1 MSRAAKD
8 TPEGLAPDLSGL
20 FGPLEGL
27 DPALFSAVVRQTA
40 RVVPQHFVDKNAAL
54 LERRMAAPVLDG
66 LWRSGVR
73 RVALAGPGPALDELL
88 RSGILER
95 FSLAGIYSAAGGE
108 EIFAGAFGHQRARS
122 LASLGRGEPARQADA
137 LLLTDGLNL
146 SCLDQIPV
154 GLRVAALPGLAQDR
168 ALRLFLPQ
176 TRREHAEHFALLE
189 EQAARVLDEAFE
201 PENTVLFAGVYAY
214 FNFNRMSRALRARGL
229 RTAFL
234 CLNPSNTPF
243 RDGAFDAVAHAGSD
257 MELFYRLLCRHRYRV
272 VHFQAWL
279 GLHCFA
285 AAACRLCPSPM
296 AVEFNDIPQFVL
308 AREDFDRA
316 FGPGQFDREEAGVQ
330 TVLDHA
336 GALIL
341 NAREEA
347 AAELLNMAGS
357 NRRAGIFSFH
367 SYPDPAHFG
376 PAHFGPEK
384 APAQP
389 KGGPVRIGFAGSL
402 NPSSHP
408 DEVFGDVKLLGLI
421 TELTGQGLEFQ
432 LFFNPFQRPE
442 PQGAF
447 WDYFHLAERQPLFKL
462 RHGVSPA
469 ALSGELA
476 GLHYG
481 SMLYRIPP
489 GFRIRAEHFR
499 HMMPTKL
506 FSYLEAGLPVLVSE
520 ELLGVARLVRERGL
534 GLVLAAKDLPRLAE
548 ILAGTDHAA
557 LRENVLAY
565 RQEQSMPSMVGR
577 LQDIYEHARA
587 ATSGAPSDRSPE

>member
-1 MSRAAKD
+1 MSRTAKN
-8 TPEGLAPDLSGL
+8 TPETLASGL

-27 DPALFSAVVRQTA
+27 DPELFSALLRQTA

-66 LWRSGVR
+66 LRRSGVR
-73 RVALAGPGPALDELL
+73 RIALAGPGPALDELL
-88 RSGILER
+88 RSGALER
-95 FSLAGIYSAAGGE
+95 FALAGIYSAAGGE
-108 EIFAGAFGHQRARS
+108 EIFAGAFGHQRARP
-122 LASLGRGEPARQADA
+122 LASLRRGDADA
-137 LLLTDGLNL
+137 LLLADAQAEPD
-146 SCLDQIPV
+146 LDQIPV
-154 GLRVAALPGLAQDR
+154 GLRVAALPGLAADR
-168 ALRLFLPQ
+168 ALRLFLPG
-176 TRREHAEHFALLE
+176 TRREHAEHFAQLE
-189 EQAARVLDEAFE
+189 AQAAQVLDAAFE
-201 PENTVLFAGVYAY
+201 PENTVLFAGIYAY

-257 MELFYRLLCRHRYRV
+257 MELFYRLLCRHRYKA

-285 AAACRLCPSPM
+285 AAASRLCPSPLV
-296 AVEFNDIPQFVL
+296 AEFNDIPQFVL
-308 AREDFDRA
+308 SPEHFDAA
-316 FGPGQFDREEAGVQ
+316 FGPGQFHREAAGVQ

-341 NAREEA
+341 NARQEA
-347 AAELLNMAGS
+347 ASELLAMSGS
-357 NRRAGIFSFH
+357 ARRAGIFSFH
-367 SYPDPAHFG
+367 SYPDPE
-376 PAHFGPEK
+376 HFGPE
-384 APAQP
+384 APPPGP
-389 KGGPVRIGFAGSL
+389 KGGPIRLGFAGSV

-421 TELTGQGLEFQ
+421 GELTGQGLEFH
-432 LFFNPFQRPE
+432 LFFNPFQRPD

-447 WDYFHLAERQPLFKL
+447 WDYFHLAARQPLLKL
-462 RHGVSPA
+462 RQGVSPA
-469 ALSGELA
+469 ALSGELS

-489 GFRIRAEHFR
+489 GFQIRAEHFR

-520 ELLGVARLVRERGL
+520 ELGGVSALVREHGL
-534 GLVLAAKDLPRLAE
+534 GLVLAAADLPRLGQ
-548 ILAGTDHAA
+548 ILAAADHAA
-557 LRENVLAY
+557 LRRNVLAY
-565 RQEQSMPSMVGR
+565 RRKHSMPNMIGR
-577 LQDIYEHARA
+577 LLAIYDHARA
-587 ATSGAPSDRSPE
+587 ARSDT